1 MIVGIKPMWGNLD
14 KRRKQM
20 RPEVFLIASF
30 LVCLPFLLA
39 MVADETKNRGG
50 KALFED
56 LHVIKKKKAMHGYRG
71 IMGDF
76 IQLKDGSLLMSYTD
90 GDIKVVKSRDK
101 GKTWSRP
108 KVLVPRIKP
117 PHKGGYGAPGFLRLK
132 NGDILLTYNYTTH
145 PATPYFAMVYYRRS
159 IDDGNTWGDQFTI
172 TPCSGYTLVHNDKLF
187 TIESGRIIAM
197 AEHKEYMPS
206 KSDHAGY
213 VGMSFYSDDNGY
225 SWFPS
230 KNKVDLYKSKK
241 IDVQEPDAVELKDGR
256 LLMFARTYS
265 GFPVRAYSKDKG
277 ETWSKG
283 QLIKELK
290 MPYAGL
296 PTVRRIPS
304 TGDLLFIWINERSVD
319 KKNPKVHWRCALA
332 TAISRD
338 EGKTFIHKRQIARDP
353 EDDFGYQCIEFIGEN
368 LALVGYHKRDG
379 VYVARI
385 GIDWFYRK

>member
-1 MIVGIKPMWGNLD
+1 
-14 KRRKQM
+14 M
-20 RPEVFLIASF
+20 RPKVFLIAPL
-30 LVCLPFLLA
+30 LVCFLFSLG
-39 MVADETKNRGG
+39 VAEEKSEKSGKGDS

-56 LHVIKKKKAMHGYRG
+56 IHVVKKEKRERGYRG

-76 IQLKDGSLLMSYTD
+76 IQLKDGSLLMSYTE
-90 GDIKVVKSRDK
+90 GDIKIVKSTDK
-101 GKTWSRP
+101 GKTWSSPEVLIP
-108 KVLVPRIKP
+108 KIKS
-117 PHKGGYGAPGFLRLK
+117 PHKGQYVCPSFLRLK

-159 IDDGNTWGDQFTI
+159 TDDGKTWGDQFTI

-187 TIESGRIIAM
+187 VLKSGRIIAM

-230 KNKVDLYKSKK
+230 KNKVDMFKSEK

-256 LLMFARTYS
+256 LMMFARTYT
-265 GFPVRAYSKDKG
+265 GFPARAYSDDKG
-277 ETWSKG
+277 ETWSEG
-283 QLIKELK
+283 QYIKELK

-304 TGDLLFIWINERSVD
+304 TGDLLFIWISEKSTINKLWR
-319 KKNPKVHWRCALA
+319 RCALT
-332 TAISRD
+332 TAISKD

-353 EDDFGYQCIEFIGEN
+353 EDDFGYQCIEFIGKN
-368 LALVGYHKRDG
+368 LALVAYHKREG
-379 VYVARI
+379 IYVARI
-385 GIDWFYRK
+385 GIDWFYGK